1 MKLREN
7 ENIPSADFFILEN
20 GNPIKKNTLEFFKDK
35 KIVLFYKKILTATAG
50 FFTCRGSLLCFF
62 FGE

>member
-20 GNPIKKNTLEFFKDK
+20 GNPIKKNTFRIF
-35 KIVLFYKKILTATAG
+35 
-50 FFTCRGSLLCFF
+50 
-62 FGE
+62 

>member
-20 GNPIKKNTLEFFKDK
+20 GNPIKKKHIRIF
-35 KIVLFYKKILTATAG
+35 
-50 FFTCRGSLLCFF
+50 
-62 FGE
+62 

>member
-35 KIVLFYKKILTATAG
+35 KIVLFGRPGA
-50 FFTCRGSLLCFF
+50 
-62 FGE
+62 